1 MSEEQTIQVLE
12 TKQKEEELEV
22 MEERYRYIKPKPIE
36 VQEVVFI
43 GEGTELDARVTKIV
57 IGRLEDFIPIDE
69 IQDLK
74 VRENLEKRRDRPA
87 YYIEFEVPELGISS
101 KDVIVLSTHPSS
113 RYIKLARRYGR
124 IRVGDSVKVVN
135 EGGRLKIV

>member
-1 MSEEQTIQVLE
+1 MANETQIQVLE
-12 TKQKEEELEV
+12 PPEKEEELEV

-43 GEGTELDARVTKIV
+43 GEGTELDAIVTKIV

-74 VRENLEKRRDRPA
+74 VRESLQKRRDRPA

-101 KDVIVLSTHPSS
+101 KDIIVLSTHPNS

-124 IRVGDSVKVVN
+124 IKVGDTVRVVN
-135 EGGRLKIV
+135 EGGKLKIV